1 MLGFYHAGE
10 AMRRFK
16 PKSSPS
22 PFLPRFMRKP
32 EPPKSDTPK
41 LPDDLV
47 QIASSVNEASKHVA
61 GFFAA
66 FLLVTTYLVI
76 SAAGTTDLDLLYE
89 SPLQLPIL
97 NVQVPLKFFYI
108 WFPVI
113 YVILHFNLFV
123 HVRML
128 ESQVNQLV
136 AAIDRHQENDPSFK
150 EGEFG
155 RRTEELV
162 FPFFINRIFFPNRG
176 EVAWFQT
183 MIRLMFTV
191 TAIWIPLIAL
201 GFTQYKFLPY
211 HSPEVT
217 WIHRSLIFLDC
228 LVLFIG
234 WVVDVRK
241 RRRTFFLYRLSQ
253 FALSWSLAVAIYI
266 SVLALTFPGE
276 AIDSPKPAWWGLHR
290 NLFIQGAVIGKDLPS
305 FRDFAS
311 SDDFEQRWLKKAS
324 ALSLDNRDLSYAR
337 FEDCKILKVSIK
349 HANLTGAS
357 FIGNTIRNSIVDPL
371 DVGTGAQAVIER
383 NKWKSSVLS
392 IGLNSTKIVDDVFN
406 DCQIST
412 KCPTILRPNS
422 TPFVLQTNACSFLN
436 CKLDISCDE
445 WDASVCEFYK
455 CRGPVSA
462 TTIKATFCSFLKGP
476 PYEPKNTIAI
486 HSGEELRK
494 LPTSTINPLH
504 PVDPFNSD
512 DPW

>member
-1 MLGFYHAGE
+1 
-10 AMRRFK
+10 
-16 PKSSPS
+16 
-22 PFLPRFMRKP
+22 MRKP

-136 AAIDRHQENDPSFK
+136 AAIDRHQEKDPSFK
-150 EGEFG
+150 EGELG

-217 WIHRSLIFLDC
+217 WIHRGLIFLDC

-253 FALSWSLAVAIYI
+253 IALSWSLALAIYV
-266 SVLALTFPGE
+266 SFFGLTFLDG
-276 AIDSPKPAWWGLHR
+276 AFDSLMPDWWRPHH
-290 NLFIQGAVIGKDLPS
+290 NLFIEGAVIGKDLPS

-324 ALSLDNRDLSYAR
+324 RLSLGGRDLSHATFYGCT
-337 FEDCKILKVSIK
+337 FLKVSFVG
-349 HANLTGAS
+349 ANTS
-357 FIGNTIRNSIVDPL
+357 KIYFRGNTFRNSDFF
-371 DVGTGAQAVIER
+371 
-383 NKWKSSVLS
+383 LS
-392 IGLNSTKIVDDVFN
+392 
-406 DCQIST
+406 
-412 KCPTILRPNS
+412 
-422 TPFVLQTNACSFLN
+422 
-436 CKLDISCDE
+436 
-445 WDASVCEFYK
+445 
-455 CRGPVSA
+455 VSA
-462 TTIKATFCSFLKGP
+462 SEYSGDNRWFQCRLDGQSLNEDRFQGCTISNFGGKK
-476 PYEPKNTIAI
+476 K
-486 HSGEELRK
+486 
-494 LPTSTINPLH
+494 
-504 PVDPFNSD
+504 
-512 DPW
+512 

>member
-150 EGEFG
+150 EGELG
-155 RRTEELV
+155 RRSEELV

-217 WIHRSLIFLDC
+217 WIHRGLIFLDC

-241 RRRTFFLYRLSQ
+241 RRRTYFRYRLSEKV
-253 FALSWSLAVAIYI
+253 LTGSLVVANAV
-266 SVLALTFPGE
+266 SVGFLTFPGE
-276 AIDSPKPAWWGLHR
+276 FSDSDFPILLRLHR
-290 NLFIQGAVIGKDLPS
+290 NLYIQGAVIGKDLPS

-324 ALSLDNRDLSYAR
+324 MLSLRGRDLSHAT
-337 FEDCKILKVSIK
+337 FLVCTFLKVSFQG
-349 HANLTGAS
+349 ANTSYADFES
-357 FIGNTIRNSIVDPL
+357 NTFRNSNFALISNRNETCRGNRWYNCHLIFFGDSQTVILERFQGCEISIEVRNLLTDICDFRDCAL
-371 DVGTGAQAVIER
+371 DLKAKQ
-383 NKWKSSVLS
+383 W
-392 IGLNSTKIVDDVFN
+392 D
-406 DCQIST
+406 
-412 KCPTILRPNS
+412 
-422 TPFVLQTNACSFLN
+422 
-436 CKLDISCDE
+436 LDEC
-445 WDASVCEFYK
+445 AFYK
-455 CRGPVSA
+455 CRGLIDIPV
-462 TTIKATFCSFLKGP
+462 IKPTNSFFLKGP
-476 PYEPKNTIAI
+476 TRKSKNMIAI
-486 HSGEELRK
+486 HSGDELRK
-494 LPTSTINPLH
+494 PLATEDIPDH
-504 PVDPFNSD
+504 WDPFGSD
-512 DPW
+512 DSW